1 MDVFGFYTM
10 ALFRTSLLAIAFLVA
25 LPSHATSVFLV
36 DTPPKFNSEELNVP
50 TLTPYEARYQ
60 TSWRI
65 GWFSFDVDAT
75 QRLIK
80 LNDDEWKI
88 EFNASSR
95 PASMTETSTFRLENQ
110 QLQSLEYRFRSG
122 GMLMEADRTLLFD
135 WSAQQ
140 IIDQERNTTI
150 DEHWHP
156 KLQDNLTYMQ
166 QARLDL
172 ANGLEVLEYPVYEKN
187 RTRLLRFERIGEER
201 LKTAIG
207 VVDTIKVQQIRSGKR
222 KIYAWFAKDR
232 DYLLVRLS
240 DYDDGKKRSQIDI
253 RSYQPETKKA
263 TE

>member
-10 ALFRTSLLAIAFLVA
+10 ILFRLITLIIPLCVA
-25 LPSHATSVFLV
+25 LPTFAANVFLINN
-36 DTPPKFNSEELNVP
+36 PPKFNSEELIVP
-50 TLTPYEARYQ
+50 TLTPYVARYQ

-65 GWFSFDVDAT
+65 GWFSFDIEAT
-75 QRLIK
+75 QRLMK
-80 LNDDEWKI
+80 LDGDEWKI

-95 PASMTETSTFRLENQ
+95 PASMTETSTFRLDNQ
-110 QLQSLEYRFRSG
+110 QLQSLEYRFRSSG
-122 GMLMEADRTLLFD
+122 ILMEPDRTLLFD
-135 WSAQQ
+135 WQEQQ
-140 IIDQERNTTI
+140 IIDRERNATSN
-150 DEHWHP
+150 EHWHP
-156 KLQDNLTYMQ
+156 QLQDNLTYMQ

-187 RTRLLRFERIGEER
+187 RTRVLRFERIGEER

-207 VVDTIKVQQIRSGKR
+207 VLDTIKVQQIRSGKR